1 MRCKPLVFGA
11 ASTVLIVT
19 LASSAVAQTQP
30 GFEQALYK
38 SLYPTGSNDS
48 FICYAETDTPNT
60 FDLTRLCGS
69 VSTPSSVSA
78 SPSVS
83 IPSSVFTFPSVSIPS
98 SVSTFPSSN
107 NSYGGASYNKFS
119 GDSGGGTSTGRCNT
133 PNDTAIEGSRCG
145 GQAASERR
153 GGK

>member
-78 SPSVS
+78 P
-83 IPSSVFTFPSVSIPS
+83 
-98 SVSTFPSSN
+98 PSSN
-107 NSYGGASYNKFS
+107 SSYGGASYNRFS
-119 GDSGGGTSTGRCNT
+119 GGSGGGTSTSGRCNT
-133 PNDTAIEGSRCG
+133 PNDTASDGSRCG
-145 GQAASERR
+145 GRAASERR

>member
-19 LASSAVAQTQP
+19 LAGSAVAQTQP

-38 SLYPTGSNDS
+38 SLYPTVSNNS
-48 FICYAETDTPNT
+48 LICYAETNTPNT
-60 FDLTRLCGS
+60 FDLTRLCGF
-69 VSTPSSVSA
+69 VSTPSSVST

-83 IPSSVFTFPSVSIPS
+83 AP
-98 SVSTFPSSN
+98 PSSN
-107 NSYGGASYNKFS
+107 SSYGGASYNRFS
-119 GDSGGGTSTGRCNT
+119 GGSGGGTSTGRCNT
-133 PNDTAIEGSRCG
+133 PNDTASDGSRCG
-145 GQAASERR
+145 GRAASERR